1 MAEVTRSFK
10 NAWIHEA
17 KATSRNFTWH
27 PTSSQTSFTRPRQ
40 WQIETKFNMEGRYSF
55 DSIRKFLLARGPHC
69 YVDNNFH
76 FRFQISK
83 KEGIKMKERRRER
96 ERQKER
102 MFSMLINRT
111 FDLVSRNKNLVKPRY
126 QLDKPT
132 HESSFFF
139 SFFFPFFERIKNRN
153 RRASRLRESLFR
165 EAGQRVTWKKLR
177 ATARIN
183 AA

>member
-1 MAEVTRSFK
+1 
-10 NAWIHEA
+10 
-17 KATSRNFTWH
+17 
-27 PTSSQTSFTRPRQ
+27 
-40 WQIETKFNMEGRYSF
+40 
-55 DSIRKFLLARGPHC
+55 
-69 YVDNNFH
+69 
-76 FRFQISK
+76 
-83 KEGIKMKERRRER
+83 
-96 ERQKER
+96 

-139 SFFFPFFERIKNRN
+139 PFFERIKNRN

-165 EAGQRVTWKKLR
+165 KAGQRVTWKKLR

>member
-1 MAEVTRSFK
+1 
-10 NAWIHEA
+10 
-17 KATSRNFTWH
+17 
-27 PTSSQTSFTRPRQ
+27 
-40 WQIETKFNMEGRYSF
+40 
-55 DSIRKFLLARGPHC
+55 
-69 YVDNNFH
+69 
-76 FRFQISK
+76 
-83 KEGIKMKERRRER
+83 MKERRRER

-102 MFSMLINRT
+102 MFSMLINRM

-153 RRASRLRESLFR
+153 RRDSRLRESLFR

>member
-1 MAEVTRSFK
+1 
-10 NAWIHEA
+10 
-17 KATSRNFTWH
+17 
-27 PTSSQTSFTRPRQ
+27 
-40 WQIETKFNMEGRYSF
+40 
-55 DSIRKFLLARGPHC
+55 
-69 YVDNNFH
+69 
-76 FRFQISK
+76 
-83 KEGIKMKERRRER
+83 
-96 ERQKER
+96 

>member
-1 MAEVTRSFK
+1 
-10 NAWIHEA
+10 
-17 KATSRNFTWH
+17 
-27 PTSSQTSFTRPRQ
+27 
-40 WQIETKFNMEGRYSF
+40 
-55 DSIRKFLLARGPHC
+55 
-69 YVDNNFH
+69 
-76 FRFQISK
+76 
-83 KEGIKMKERRRER
+83 
-96 ERQKER
+96 
-102 MFSMLINRT
+102 MLINRT

-132 HESSFFF
+132 RESSFF